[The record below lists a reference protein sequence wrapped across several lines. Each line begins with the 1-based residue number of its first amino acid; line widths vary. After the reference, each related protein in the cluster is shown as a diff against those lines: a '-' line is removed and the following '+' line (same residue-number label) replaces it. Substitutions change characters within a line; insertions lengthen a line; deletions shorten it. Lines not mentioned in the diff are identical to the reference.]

1 MNQYLLPAPS
11 QLRREIGLPQRSSR
25 SAELA
30 ISLVARVG
38 EKVATTTSLVLQ
50 ILFVCFCLW
59 LGFIAYKGGLSQ
71 VLTNIR
77 LYIWSESP
85 LVVNSGTAW
94 AEKMIKKIN
103 DENLSGTGRFIA
115 LSKQLELL
123 EKYEKKDQSRFI
135 TELWSYAFPDYPAL
149 SLKLV
154 KDKRELA
161 DNFQDFAKARSYFAL
176 SEYSKA
182 KTSFENQFRTITSN
196 NESKE
201 VYKRIQR
208 FMDIQQRLFERE
220 GLDVIKELLQKI
232 PVFSVGERFY
242 SEFAVIFN
250 RAGLLNDNVKKL
262 KDYTSSLVNYIN
274 EENRK
279 LQEHASKNFIKQ
291 LYEGKPSAGKLPT
304 IEKADAF
311 TEFNRQYDWHYD
323 LLKKLELVR

>member
-1 MNQYLLPAPS
+1 MNQSLLPAPS
-11 QLRREIGLPQRSSR
+11 QLRREIGLPQRTNR

-59 LGFIAYKGGLSQ
+59 LGFIAYQGGLSQ
-71 VLTNIR
+71 VLTNIK

-85 LVVNSGTAW
+85 VVIASGTAW
-94 AEKMIKKIN
+94 AEEMIKKIN
-103 DENLSGTGRFIA
+103 DENLSGVDRFIA

-123 EKYEKKDQSRFI
+123 EKYERKDQSRFI
-135 TELWSYAFPDYPAL
+135 AALWSYAFPDYPAL

-154 KDKRELA
+154 QDKRELA
-161 DNFQDFAKARSYFAL
+161 DNFRDFAKARSFFAL

-182 KTSFENQFRTITSN
+182 KTSFENQFRIITSN

-201 VYKRIQR
+201 VYKRIQQ

-220 GLDVIKELLQKI
+220 GLDVIKKLLQKI

-250 RAGLLNDNVKKL
+250 RADLLNEEVKNL
-262 KDYTSSLVNYIN
+262 KDYTKALEKYKK
-274 EENRK
+274 EEKRK
-279 LQEHASKNFIKQ
+279 LQEHDSKNFIIQ
-291 LYEGKPSAGKLPT
+291 WYEGKPTAGEEPPHK
-304 IEKADAF
+304 EADPI
-311 TEFNRQYDWHYD
+311 TELNRQYDWHYD
-323 LLKKLELVR
+323 LLKKLEQVR

>member
-1 MNQYLLPAPS
+1 MNQSLLPAPS
-11 QLRREIGLPQRSSR
+11 QLRREIGLPQRSNR
-25 SAELA
+25 STELA

-59 LGFIAYKGGLSQ
+59 LGFIAYRGGLSQ

-77 LYIWSESP
+77 LYVWSENP
-85 LVVNSGTAW
+85 VVATSGTGW
-94 AEKMIKKIN
+94 AEEMIKKIN
-103 DENLSGTGRFIA
+103 DENLSGTDRFIA

-135 TELWSYAFPDYPAL
+135 AALWSYAFPDYPAL

-154 KDKRELA
+154 QDKRELA
-161 DNFQDFAKARSYFAL
+161 DNFRDFAKARSCFAL
-176 SEYSKA
+176 SEYRKA

-201 VYKRIQR
+201 VYKRIQQ
-208 FMDIQQRLFERE
+208 FMDIQHRLFERE
-220 GLDVIKELLQKI
+220 GLDVIVDLLHDI
-232 PVFSVGERFY
+232 PVFSVKESFY

-262 KDYTSSLVNYIN
+262 KDYTSALVNYIN

-279 LQEHASKNFIKQ
+279 LQEHASKNFITRW
-291 LYEGKPSAGKLPT
+291 YEGKPTAGKLPT
-304 IEKADAF
+304 IKKADAF

>member
-1 MNQYLLPAPS
+1 MNQPLLPAPS

-25 SAELA
+25 STELA

-50 ILFVCFCLW
+50 IAFVCFCLW
-59 LGFIAYKGGLSQ
+59 LGFIAYQGGLSQ
-71 VLTNIR
+71 VLTTIK

-85 LVVNSGTAW
+85 VMATSGTAW
-94 AEKMIKKIN
+94 AEEMIKKIEN
-103 DENLSGTGRFIA
+103 ENLSGTDRFIA

-123 EKYEKKDQSRFI
+123 EKYEKKDQSRLLAA
-135 TELWSYAFPDYPAL
+135 LWNYAFLDYPAL

-154 KDKRELA
+154 RDKNELA
-161 DNFQDFAKARSYFAL
+161 DNFRDFAKARSYFAL

-182 KTSFENQFRTITSN
+182 KISFDNQFRAITSN

-201 VYKRIQR
+201 VYKRIQQ
-208 FMDIQQRLFERE
+208 FMDIQYRLFERE
-220 GLDVIKELLQKI
+220 SLAVIVDLLHKI
-232 PVFSVGERFY
+232 PVFSVNDSFY

-250 RAGLLNDNVKKL
+250 RAGLLNDNVKNL
-262 KDYTSSLVNYIN
+262 KDYTKALVNYIN

-279 LQEHASKNFIKQ
+279 QQEHANKNW
-291 LYEGKPSAGKLPT
+291 LTRTWDGKPAAGKLPIMT
-304 IEKADAF
+304 ESDAF